1 MTELNLTPEQIA
13 RAVKHYESL
22 KKHQYRYNHTVNG
35 LEKRKLATKRY
46 YEKNKNDP
54 EFMKRQCEKVKKSQA
69 KDREKFKERA
79 KLYYENKKDEINE
92 KRKQERLLK
101 KMEDEAPKIINE
113 III

>member
-22 KKHQYRYNHTVNG
+22 KKHQYKYNHTVNG

-54 EFMKRQCEKVKKSQA
+54 EFKKKCLEKVKKSQA
-69 KDREKFKERA
+69 KM
-79 KLYYENKKDEINE
+79 
-92 KRKQERLLK
+92 KQLKLLK
-101 KMEDEAPKIINE
+101 QTQEEAPKIINE